1 MNIKLKMN
9 NLKLP
14 QLFYEYIL
22 LYFNIYFVLNKN
34 YFLQNLNFS
43 QKFFLNILKLY
54 DFLFISFRANILK
67 NTEKYKKNVSAKD
80 I

>member
-54 DFLFISFRANILK
+54 RFSIYIFESKYLK
-67 NTEKYKKNVSAKD
+67 KYRK

>member
-22 LYFNIYFVLNKN
+22 LYFNIYFILNKN

-54 DFLFISFRANILK
+54 RFSIYIF
-67 NTEKYKKNVSAKD
+67 
-80 I
+80 